1 MIKKDKKVT
10 VSCAICGRGFDIFV
24 DSGSFSD
31 YMENTETKSAKE
43 YFPHLIQEEVELL
56 ETGICENCV

>member
-1 MIKKDKKVT
+1 VIKKDKKVT
-10 VSCAICGRGFDIFV
+10 VSCAICGRKFDIFV

-31 YMENTETKSAKE
+31 YIENMEAKSAKE
-43 YFPHLIQEEVELL
+43 YFPNLDQEEVELL